1 MTNAV
6 LFESFAK
13 GKASQQSRSNNCVV
27 YTRVSTK
34 EQADN
39 NMSLETQ
46 RKHCEQ
52 FAIKNG
58 YNIQGY
64 FGGTYESAKTDE
76 RKEFNR
82 MLSFVK
88 KSKEKI
94 AHIIVYSVDRF
105 SRSGANAIYITE
117 QLKKQGILLHSV
129 SQPTDI
135 TTPSGNLQQ
144 NIQFIFSEYDN
155 QLRRQ
160 KCMAG
165 VKEMLLRGDW
175 PTMPP
180 MGYSI
185 IRENGVRKI
194 VVNEKGKLLRK
205 AFIWKAN
212 ERITNE
218 EICKRLEA
226 LGLKLADQRLSD
238 MFRNPFYCGL
248 MVHNMLDGQ
257 VIKGNHEKMVSEE
270 IFLKANNA
278 LPHHKDGI
286 RILHEREEAPLK
298 RFLKCDQCK
307 QFYTAY
313 RKKEKHWYYKCN
325 TKGCNCNLNA
335 SQLHADFK
343 YMLKDLSLTVS
354 PGIENLIKQ
363 DMEALYSESGKD
375 GNEQRSIVSRNLTEL
390 TNKIARLH
398 EKFIDGDIDRETYWQ
413 MKGKFEGEREKVE
426 LQLTKMG
433 KGLSNL
439 QKCLDLAMEFSS
451 NLPSLWDLS
460 DYANKQRIQYLIF
473 PEGIYV
479 DKETRDYRT
488 PKVNSV
494 CLYLARLKRVLAEN
508 ESGKTNTNV
517 NFPASVVWGGIE
529 PPTQGFSVLCST
541 N

>member
-1 MTNAV
+1 MNDSV
-6 LFESFAK
+6 LFENFAK
-13 GKASQQSRSNNCVV
+13 GKSAQIKRGNNCVV

-52 FAIKNG
+52 FAIKSG
-58 YNIQGY
+58 YQIQGY

-88 KSKEKI
+88 KSNEKI

-165 VKEMLLRGDW
+165 VKEMLLRGEW

-185 IRENGVRKI
+185 IRENGIRKI
-194 VVNEKGKLLRK
+194 VVNEKGKLIRK
-205 AFIWKAN
+205 AFLWKAH
-212 ERITNE
+212 ESITNE
-218 EICKRLEA
+218 EICNRLNA
-226 LGLKLADQRLSD
+226 LGFKIANQRISD
-238 MFRNPFYCGL
+238 IFRNPFYCGL
-248 MVHNMLDGQ
+248 MAHNMLEGK
-257 VIKGNHEKMVSEE
+257 VVEGKHEKMVSSE
-270 IFLKANNA
+270 IFLKANKA

-286 RILHEREEAPLK
+286 KIKHEREEAPLK
-298 RFLKCDQCK
+298 RFLRCDRCNE
-307 QFYTAY
+307 FFTAY
-313 RKKEKHWYYKCN
+313 KKKETIWYYKCN
-325 TKGCNCNLNA
+325 TKGCYSNLNA
-335 SQLHADFK
+335 GRLHEDFV
-343 YMLKDLSLTVS
+343 YLMKDLSLDVNS
-354 PGIENLIKQ
+354 SVRSLIAD
-363 DMEALYSESGKD
+363 DMKAVYHEKNSDKK
-375 GNEQRSIVSRNLTEL
+375 EQTAILNRNLSEL
-390 TNKIARLH
+390 AAKVLKLNER
-398 EKFIDGDIDRETYWQ
+398 FIEGDIDRGAYQQLKE
-413 MKGKFEGEREKVE
+413 KFEGDRKQIE
-426 LQLTKMG
+426 LQLAKSGTY
-433 KGLSNL
+433 LSNL
-439 QKCLDLAMEFSS
+439 ENSVEMALEFSS
-451 NLPSLWDLS
+451 NLPSLWRLS
-460 DYANKQRIQYLIF
+460 DFANKQRIQYLLF

-479 DKETRDYRT
+479 NKETQDYRT
-488 PKVNSV
+488 PRINSV
-494 CLYLARLKRVLAEN
+494 FLYFARLKRVLGEK
-508 ESGKTNTNV
+508 ESGKTDCDV
-517 NFPASVVWGGIE
+517 NSPASVVWGGIE

-541 N
+541 D